1 VTLSVATD
9 AKILLKVDGLSKH
22 FGPRARFGRTRP
34 VVHAADDV
42 TFEIPRGQALGLVGE
57 SGSGKSTIARCV
69 LQVESSDTGS
79 VELDGV
85 DIARLSGRTLRL
97 KRREMQAIFQDPA
110 SSLNPR
116 WTIAR
121 IIAEPLKAHGWN
133 KERSDARVHELAEQV
148 GLTPAQLRRMPYQ
161 LSGGQQQRAGIARA
175 LALSPKLI
183 VADEPLSALDVSIQA
198 QVLNLLIKLKTEM
211 DLTFLFISH
220 DLRVT
225 RHLCENI
232 AVCYLGNIVEI
243 GPADELLT
251 NPQHPYTAALISA
264 MPMTLSDVGRK
275 RGQIVLAGDPP
286 SPLNPPS
293 GCRFRTRCFRAQPKC
308 ALSAPPLDPPGAD
321 HRAACFFPLE
331 AGFLRSVEAA
341 ELDVNDAGTDPKSVA
356 DATGNQATDEV
367 G

>member
-1 VTLSVATD
+1 MTTSVAAD
-9 AKILLKVDGLSKH
+9 AKILLKVAGLTKH

-42 TFEIPRGQALGLVGE
+42 TFEIQRGQALGLVGE

-79 VELDGV
+79 VELGGV
-85 DIARLSGRTLRL
+85 DIAGLSRRRLRL

-116 WTIAR
+116 WTIGR
-121 IIAEPLKAHGWN
+121 IIAEPLKAHGWS
-133 KERSDARVHELAEQV
+133 KDRSEARVRELAEQV

-175 LALSPKLI
+175 LALSPNLI

-198 QVLNLLIKLKTEM
+198 QVLNLLIKLKSEM
-211 DLTFLFISH
+211 NLTFLFISH

-251 NPQHPYTAALISA
+251 NPRHPYTAALISA
-264 MPMTLSDVGRK
+264 MPMTMSDVGRK
-275 RGQIVLAGDPP
+275 SGQIVLAGDPP
-286 SPLNPPS
+286 SPLDPPS

-308 ALSAPPLDPPGAD
+308 ALSAPPLDPSGAD

-331 AGFLRSVEAA
+331 AGFLRSTAVAD
-341 ELDVNDAGTDPKSVA
+341 LDVNDAATDPKVA
-356 DATGNQATDEV
+356 ADPTGNRTTDEV